1 LVATQYGVTLAS
13 TTAAAAGTADAT
25 TITLNGAGTTAD
37 LTVTYNKVET
47 ANIATTGV
55 ASGKTASTSYTV
67 TVAGD
72 EIDTVNVSGSVT
84 ARLAVTLDGADDVA
98 QVGVVNLSAATVG
111 MTVAV
116 TEGDSG
122 YV

>member
-55 ASGKTASTSYTV
+55 ASGKTASTSYT
-67 TVAGD
+67 
-72 EIDTVNVSGSVT
+72 
-84 ARLAVTLDGADDVA
+84 
-98 QVGVVNLSAATVG
+98 
-111 MTVAV
+111 
-116 TEGDSG
+116 
-122 YV
+122 